1 RRRAWRRRWSWR
13 PRPSRRAGIPRTS
26 GTGCSRSRASSRS
39 RSADA
44 RSPCERPIVSRQDP
58 VALGRR
64 LDDTLAEAERMIHG
78 VPEALMSERGHGLDG
93 ALRDLAFRLFRL
105 GLSFTDGMDLGRVPA
120 EWHHET
126 APEDLRDGAAVA
138 RYGALVRGRLAGWL
152 EGA

>member
-1 RRRAWRRRWSWR
+1 M
-13 PRPSRRAGIPRTS
+13 
-26 GTGCSRSRASSRS
+26 
-39 RSADA
+39 
-44 RSPCERPIVSRQDP
+44 SRQDP

-64 LDDTLAEAERMIHG
+64 LDDTLAEAERMIRD
-78 VPEALMSERGHGLDG
+78 VPEALMSERLPGLDG

-152 EGA
+152 EGAGPRELARVIDAPDGPRSGYELLEQVTADAGRHRDLLRAALARLGRVAS